1 LQFFKKFLSS
11 LFKKLQDLAAP
22 WQLFEEKKLN
32 LIKNGFFILNV
43 D

>member
-1 LQFFKKFLSS
+1 
-11 LFKKLQDLAAP
+11 LQDLAAP

-43 D
+43 ELKKRSKKLFF